1 MKFLVTTVVLFLT
14 SFLPSTTNAGKQ
26 IASVPERPF
35 KSPFW
40 PSGPAEVKTTF
51 DFFQGSLSVM
61 YPSLITAWEFPLD
74 QGAGGPGSVMPFMR
88 VSGTDP
94 FNVSSIELDWQLG
107 GVGVEVSIDNIV
119 HNENGENSVQ
129 IYGHNGTDA
138 VYYKAKYTTANP
150 GYAQLTGR
158 VTTN

>member
-1 MKFLVTTVVLFLT
+1 
-14 SFLPSTTNAGKQ
+14 
-26 IASVPERPF
+26 
-35 KSPFW
+35 
-40 PSGPAEVKTTF
+40 
-51 DFFQGSLSVM
+51 
-61 YPSLITAWEFPLD
+61 
-74 QGAGGPGSVMPFMR
+74 MR

-158 VTTN
+158 LTTN